1 MKKSIFLFFAAILC
15 AMSVSANMV
24 YLKPGNWLND
34 GADVWVHS
42 WGGTQGDVAGV
53 LKPVGLGLYGLDIK
67 NNTKCLFVRQ
77 SGGQSG
83 INWDSNWYKTGDLT
97 ITSGKECYHV
107 SGWDVKGWIAVP
119 SAYIAGAKEL
129 TGSNW
134 SANAAANKMTKQSN
148 GTWTLTKTIES
159 IAKGDYEYKVTDGS
173 WDWSFGEGSNNK
185 KINIPA
191 TGKYEVT
198 FTYTPSPEK
207 VSATAT
213 PIYSVTV
220 NAGEGGSAT
229 GTGECKNGASITIE
243 ATASENY
250 EFVNWTITTGT
261 GSFDN
266 ENAASTTFYPTSN
279 TTIQANFRS
288 TLTYSLTV
296 QGGTGIESVTGDNN
310 NVTLG
315 ESYAITAT
323 LTDGYKFGGWT
334 ADVAANAEIANA
346 SAASTSV
353 VVKNGSVVLTA
364 SAKEYLSTLTT
375 ANAYSEGDAGLAI
388 PTATVSEIG
397 VVTTADVK
405 ATSACVGYVFAN
417 WTLTNCER
425 IDGGAANATSITVK
439 SKGDGAAASVV
450 ANYTKVPT
458 ATVYFVNN
466 KSWSTIK
473 VYAWGGSVGENASW
487 SGLDITANKE
497 TEKLGEFDVY
507 SYTVNQGAH
516 ANLIFNDGSGDNS
529 KKTSD
534 YVWADGKYYYMGANK
549 DYAGSTKEEIT
560 TLLLPD
566 PLATEVYLA
575 GEMTN
580 WGDGKIEFKKA
591 TIDATTASVTVNL
604 TAKTY
609 KFKLIIGEGNWRG
622 NTGTMKRGGE
632 SVHEGGWSFEEEGGD
647 DKNCQIVADIAGDYT
662 FTWNLTDKKLTVAYP
677 PLPKHQVT
685 ATVNPAE
692 TGTVTGMGEYEQG
705 STATLVAAPAAN
717 YAFKN
722 WTEGGEEVSTEATYS
737 FKVTKAVEL
746 VANFVPEVT
755 HEVTVSYICNSNPIP
770 GHAATTLAVGVTTPS
785 TITAPAITHYTF
797 DGWTL
802 DTGIQ
807 TEDDATDNP
816 IHITTKAEGG
826 YTLTANYTKIEL
838 TYTVKVPA
846 GTEKC
851 YIAGEMT
858 SWSFQEMTPTAN
870 ANEFTI
876 TIDGAT
882 TAHKYKYAC
891 GDGWAYVEKKED
903 GSELDADRTYNAND
917 VVAKWAEPAKC
928 YLMGIGGDWTTGI
941 EMEEDGDQFKLLCQ
955 PIAEGEQFKFKY
967 GDTWTTDVEN
977 YDANGVDWVE
987 SYPGSG
993 QYNITLPAGNYDFY
1007 YKKNENKVWIGV
1019 CTPATPTPDYTRDV
1033 TPGKFGTICLPFGST
1048 NYTGMELFECVGRE
1062 TGKVYL
1068 GSVTTL
1074 VAGVPYIFQ
1083 ATATELAVY
1092 SDGTT
1097 AVTAGKSNGLYGTF
1111 DNETVVAAGYYILL
1125 NNELRPSNGEAKVN
1139 ANRAYLVMSEVLG
1152 GAPQQMPGRRY
1163 IGMSVQGEN
1172 EATGLDNIATSENA
1186 VKVINNGQLIIIR
1199 NGEKFNAQGQKL

>member
-83 INWDSNWYKTGDLT
+83 INWNSNWYKTGDLI

-119 SAYIAGAKEL
+119 SAYIAGATEL
-129 TGSNW
+129 TGFNW

-315 ESYAITAT
+315 DSYAITAT
-323 LTDGYKFGGWT
+323 LTDGYKFVGWT

-397 VVTTADVK
+397 VVTTADVE
-405 ATSACVGYVFAN
+405 ATPACVGYVFAN

-439 SKGDGAAASVV
+439 SKGDGAEASVV

-516 ANLIFNDGSGDNS
+516 ANLIFNDGSGDDS

-604 TAKTY
+604 TTKTY

-692 TGTVTGMGEYEQG
+692 TGTVTGMGKYEQG

-802 DTGIQ
+802 GAGIQ

-882 TAHKYKYAC
+882 TDHKYKYAC
-891 GDGWAYVEKKED
+891 GPDWAYVEKKED

-977 YDANGVDWVE
+977 YDANGVAWVE

-1019 CTPATPTPDYTRDV
+1019 CTPATPTPDYTR
-1033 TPGKFGTICLPFGST
+1033 TTTAGNFGTICLPYGGT
-1048 NYTGMELFECVGRE
+1048 ITGAVLYECVGRE

-1068 GSVTTL
+1068 ASVTTL
-1074 VAGVPYIFQ
+1074 EAGVPYIFQ

-1097 AVTAGKSNGLYGTF
+1097 APAGNHNGLYGTF
-1111 DNETVVAAGYYILL
+1111 DNETVVAEGDYILL
-1125 NNELRPSNGEAKVN
+1125 NNELRPSDGTAKVN
-1139 ANRAYLVMSEVLG
+1139 ANRAYLVMSEVSG

-1172 EATGLDNIATSENA
+1172 EATGLDNITNGENT
-1186 VKVINNGQLIIIR
+1186 VIKTIENGQLIIIR
-1199 NGEKFNAQGQKL
+1199 NGEKFNAQGVRL